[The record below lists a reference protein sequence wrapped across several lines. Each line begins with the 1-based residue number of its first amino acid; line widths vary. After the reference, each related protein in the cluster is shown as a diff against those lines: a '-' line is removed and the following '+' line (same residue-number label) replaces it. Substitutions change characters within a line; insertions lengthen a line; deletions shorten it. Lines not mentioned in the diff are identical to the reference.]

1 ANPAL
6 AVTVCWTRSNNVFL
20 ASFFGGHARLYRILF
35 VLRGETDIDSRPNKA
50 LEIRSHRP
58 EWASYQYKSEWEKV
72 VRYRF
77 IPEWKTNFA
86 REVSPPLNHSSTST
100 AMKSILRS
108 IRKGQ
113 DKNQSV
119 NDNTIGDGS
128 IGIQYDGPQALA
140 RRILQMETECPGLA
154 KLMSGDVRDAFH
166 NVPVHADQVGRFA
179 GVIREL
185 NNLVIDLACPFG
197 WSAKYWLAGGAIT
210 HIYANSKPSWPS
222 QPTQAAQS
230 FDAKTW
236 YGDHNA
242 IEADIDTRLFEAN
255 LALREAMFAVLGLE
269 SINED
274 KFTIWASTGKALGL
288 Q

>member
-20 ASFFGGHARLYRILF
+20 ASFFGGHAHLYRILF

-72 VRYRF
+72 VRYGF

-113 DKNQSV
+113 DKNQYLV
-119 NDNTIGDGS
+119 LDLDLL
-128 IGIQYDGPQALA
+128 D
-140 RRILQMETECPGLA
+140 ILIA
-154 KLMSGDVRDAFH
+154 
-166 NVPVHADQVGRFA
+166 VHLEQHGR
-179 GVIREL
+179 
-185 NNLVIDLACPFG
+185 
-197 WSAKYWLAGGAIT
+197 
-210 HIYANSKPSWPS
+210 
-222 QPTQAAQS
+222 
-230 FDAKTW
+230 
-236 YGDHNA
+236 
-242 IEADIDTRLFEAN
+242 
-255 LALREAMFAVLGLE
+255 
-269 SINED
+269 
-274 KFTIWASTGKALGL
+274 GL
-288 Q
+288 QLWLKMLG